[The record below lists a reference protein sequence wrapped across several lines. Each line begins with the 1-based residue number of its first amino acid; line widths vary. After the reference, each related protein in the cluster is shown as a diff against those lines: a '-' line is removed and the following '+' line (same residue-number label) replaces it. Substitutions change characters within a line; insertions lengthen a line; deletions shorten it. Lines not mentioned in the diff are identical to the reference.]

1 MTPTN
6 WFSLIIIV
14 LTLAGVA
21 IGRYPVF
28 RMNRATIVLVS
39 STILIIFGS
48 INLDQAYAAIDLDT
62 IVLIF
67 AMMILNINLRL
78 AGFFNLITS
87 KITKLA
93 HSPCQLLFLLI
104 FSSGILSAFFL
115 NDTIVLMLTPLTL
128 EIVIALKL
136 NPLPYLMALAT
147 SANVGSVATIVG
159 NPQNM
164 LIGISS
170 GISFNDF
177 FIRLFPVA
185 LLGLFL
191 IWIVILIIY
200 KKDFKGNKHF
210 EKIELEYKT
219 YKPLLIKSIIAIAL
233 MIFLFIADFP
243 VPLAALGAAS
253 LLLFTRRLKPERVF
267 KEVDWSIL
275 VFFSGLFIVTASI
288 ETSGLL
294 NFITDQSREFLDGGV
309 LSLSLT
315 SAVLSNIVSNVPA
328 VMLLKPFIP
337 LLQDPHVSWL
347 TLSMATT
354 FAGNFTLLGSVANL
368 IVAETAGHRG
378 VHLSF
383 TEYLKAGIPIT
394 ILSLIA
400 GIIWLILLP
409 YSFLV

>member
-1 MTPTN
+1 MTLTN
-6 WFSLIIIV
+6 WLSLIVII
-14 LTLAGVA
+14 LTLVGVA

-28 RMNRATIVLVS
+28 RMNRATIVLVG
-39 STILIIFGS
+39 STVLIIIGAIS
-48 INLDQAYAAIDLDT
+48 LDQAYSAVDLDT

-87 KITKLA
+87 NITKLA
-93 HSPCQLLFLLI
+93 NTPGQLLILLI
-104 FSSGILSAFFL
+104 FTSGVLSALFL
-115 NDTIVLMLTPLTL
+115 NDTIVLMLTPIIL

-177 FIRLFPVA
+177 FIQLFPLA
-185 LLGLFL
+185 FIGLLL
-191 IWIVILIIY
+191 IWMIIFIIY
-200 KKDFKGNKHF
+200 KKEFIGKKHF
-210 EKIELEYKT
+210 KKIEPEYRT
-219 YKPLLIKSIIAIAL
+219 YKPLLIKSCFAIAI
-233 MIFLFIADFP
+233 MITLFVANFP

-294 NFITDQSREFLDGGV
+294 TYLMHCSGEFFQGGIIS
-309 LSLSLT
+309 LSLS
-315 SAVLSNIVSNVPA
+315 SAVLSNLVSNVPA

-337 LLQDPHVSWL
+337 LLENPDIGWL

-368 IVAETAGHRG
+368 IVAETAKHSG
-378 VHLSF
+378 VRLSF
-383 TEYLKAGIPIT
+383 MEYLKAGIPIT
-394 ILSLIA
+394 LLSLIS
-400 GIIWLILLP
+400 GIFWLMILP
-409 YSFLV
+409 Y